1 MTKSKLILLLAGAAV
16 TAAVVSRMLRQDT
29 QRAAVQAPPI
39 VDLNS
44 CTASELLEL
53 GLDQDSV
60 DRVLENRP
68 YRNKLEL
75 VSRMIL
81 GEGMYQDIHHQIG
94 IERPNEPVKVAL

>member
-1 MTKSKLILLLAGAAV
+1 MTKGKLILLLAGAAV
-16 TAAVVSRMLRQDT
+16 TAAVVSQLLRQGA
-29 QRAAVQAPPI
+29 QRSAVQAPA
-39 VDLNS
+39 VVELNS

-60 DRVLENRP
+60 ERVMENRP

-94 IERPNEPVKVAL
+94 IERPYEPVKVAF